1 MRSHIPPRGCIPH
14 SIRKPAKNGRTAKP
28 VRSVSPHVYTPKH
41 EHTQALDALLAEAR
55 VQESELL
62 EIIQVDPLDE
72 KLQELDRMQHFIRQI
87 SIQIAARRSK

>member
-14 SIRKPAKNGRTAKP
+14 SVRKPKKNGKTSQP
-28 VRSVSPHVYTPKH
+28 VRSVSPHVYVRKP
-41 EHTQALDALLAEAR
+41 EHTQALEALLLEAR

-72 KLQELDRMQHFIRQI
+72 KLKELDRMQHFIRQI
-87 SIQIAARRSK
+87 SIQIAARGSK

>member
-14 SIRKPAKNGRTAKP
+14 TVRKPAKNGRTAKP
-28 VRSVSPHVYTPKH
+28 VRSVSPHKQESKP
-41 EHTQALDALLAEAR
+41 ESTQALEALLAEAR

-62 EIIQVDPLDE
+62 DIIQVNPLDE
-72 KLQELDRMQHFIRQI
+72 KLQELDRMQYFIRQI

>member
-1 MRSHIPPRGCIPH
+1 MRSHIPPRGSIPH
-14 SIRKPAKNGRTAKP
+14 SVRKPAKNGRTSKP
-28 VRSVSPHVYTPKH
+28 VRSVSPHVYAPRT
-41 EHTQALDALLAEAR
+41 EHTQALEALLIEAR

-62 EIIQVDPLDE
+62 EIIQVNPLDE

>member
-14 SIRKPAKNGRTAKP
+14 SVRKPAKNERTAKP
-28 VRSVSPHVYTPKH
+28 VRSVSPHVHTSKP
-41 EHTQALDALLAEAR
+41 ESTQALDALLIEAR
-55 VQESELL
+55 IQESELL
-62 EIIQVDPLDE
+62 ETIQVNPLDE